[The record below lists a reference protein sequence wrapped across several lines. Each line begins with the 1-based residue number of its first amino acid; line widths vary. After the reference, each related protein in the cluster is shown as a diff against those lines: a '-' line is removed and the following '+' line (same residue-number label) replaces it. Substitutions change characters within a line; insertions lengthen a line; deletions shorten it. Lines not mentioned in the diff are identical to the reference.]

1 MSVIGYGRCSTAEQA
16 SNGVSLEIQR
26 RAVERAGESNGWD
39 LTWIADDEYPV
50 PPESRKRFKAAL
62 ALLEAGD
69 SGALIFTDKERDQA
83 NGATGGFLVEHI

>member
-39 LTWIADDEYPV
+39 LTWIADDEYPGAARV
-50 PPESRKRFKAAL
+50 AKAVQGSAC
-62 ALLEAGD
+62 AAG
-69 SGALIFTDKERDQA
+69 GW
-83 NGATGGFLVEHI
+83 